1 MDSLQIPDNSYAGPS
16 RHHGASR
23 PVSVSVQPST
33 VSTSQS
39 TSRRQRASHQVVSS
53 QQQLQQQAEDQPA
66 YRDVYSHP
74 AAVAYNA
81 AHPRRT
87 IPKFGPYLL
96 LQTVG
101 EGEFGKVKLGL
112 HSQWGEEVAV
122 KLIRRGNIDTS
133 VRMSKVE
140 REIEVLR
147 TLKHPNI
154 VRLYDVIETDKY
166 IGIILE
172 YASGGELFDH
182 ILAHR
187 YLKEKD
193 AAKLFSQLISGVWYI
208 HQKKIVHRDLKLE
221 NLLLDRHRN
230 VIITDFGFAN
240 RFEHRPDDLMQTS
253 CGSPCYA
260 APELVISEG
269 LYVGSAVD
277 IWSCG
282 VILYAMLAGYLPFDD
297 DPANPDGDNINLLY
311 KYIVNTPLSFPDYVS
326 TEARNLLSMM
336 LVPDPTR
343 RADLR
348 SIMAHPWLSAYSYQ
362 FQKTVDDLEHVAM
375 EQHQQRRLAYQRQM
389 RQAAAAATAKDSA
402 KVSRTQSAR
411 VEGILNSAS
420 TSGSPPRSHS
430 YRDQPSGQP
439 ELIYDSSVDQS
450 IYSSSSPANP
460 VPTSRKGAVS
470 AIVMPTTVQSSN
482 DDPFALSSHAV
493 HTPVTISKADNTSSA
508 GRSSREGSSQ
518 GAPSSRNGPPPSA
531 LPQPDATKKKATID
545 RHTIQVEYTDQTP
558 ELAPNFSQSITKK
571 GSAGTSDRI
580 FSAQNISSPAKEKPS
595 RDSSF
600 STNPRPLPA
609 PPATSTP
616 SRSQA
621 PQHSS
626 STLRAAQNRTP
637 TVSVSPASPSMSTEE
652 KSFQSVKTGN
662 GTNSSGSGS
671 SRHRKGL
678 SIDKFGLG
686 KIFGT
691 NSEQAATNGSTSR
704 VPSESSAAGA
714 SFIVEERRGSAQN
727 SVSDVPVSQS
737 KSSLLSPGGS
747 NSITDAESSK
757 KNRRNTLTVMVE
769 PFSRSIKSRSK
780 KTPTGETPVK
790 ENDKSVPPSAIA
802 SPQKQTA
809 VFPTLGKMQDELHSG
824 MDMAASTT
832 KARNVMQWFRRKSTA
847 KALPDDSAEMSASR
861 RSDYPSPTPGSRVD
875 TRNAGSP
882 RSPATQDVSF
892 SFSKA
897 GRIFSSSSPPKDVLR
912 IHHGAV
918 DQTTI
923 TTRPPPEVI
932 KHVCQ
937 VLEGMGIELKQESE
951 YKYRCVRTKRKKSG
965 AIGLGFSGS
974 GNGLAAF
981 TMVGSAASN
990 GVDKRGLPVPSNSS
1004 SAGGMLKGLLMRRQS
1019 SQVSG
1024 VAPSQASMDD
1034 DNGGMTSSPV
1044 DSSPSGTHE
1053 TVYGDTSQ
1061 DAGDE
1066 VRFSIELTRIDR
1078 LKDTY
1083 SLDIRRLKGNLR
1095 SYKFLYDT
1103 IREYV
1108 APRSLSFGVSLISIT
1123 GVPIYNDNLRAGTLK
1138 SSTRIHAHYSLPIPY
1153 SCCNLSRSASILHVP
1168 CLMVL
1173 ASLSGLVFIPLVFIA
1188 IIAPWFLR
1196 KVSSSHLLSIHSTS

>member
-1 MDSLQIPDNSYAGPS
+1 MSNLQIPDPSYSVSS
-16 RHHGASR
+16 RQHGVPR
-23 PVSVSVQPST
+23 PVSVSVQPSPA
-33 VSTSQS
+33 SASQS
-39 TSRRQRASHQVVSS
+39 ASRRQRASHQVVSS
-53 QQQLQQQAEDQPA
+53 QQHQQQSAADDQPA

-74 AAVAYNA
+74 AAVNYAA

-96 LQTVG
+96 LQTLG

-112 HSQWGEEVAV
+112 HHQWGEEVAV

-240 RFEHRPDDLMQTS
+240 RFEHRADDLMQTS

-277 IWSCG
+277 VWSCG

-311 KYIVNTPLSFPDYVS
+311 KYIVNTPLSFPEYVS
-326 TEARNLLSMM
+326 QEARDLLSMM

-343 RADLR
+343 RADLHA
-348 SIMAHPWLSAYSYQ
+348 IMVHPWLSAHAHI
-362 FQKTVDDLEHVAM
+362 FTNEVGDLERMAM
-375 EQHQQRRLAYQRQM
+375 EQHQLKRLAYQRQM
-389 RQAAAAATAKDSA
+389 RQVTAAAANPQEPSR
-402 KVSRTQSAR
+402 VSRTQSAR
-411 VEGILNSAS
+411 VDGMLSVATSSAAAAAAA
-420 TSGSPPRSHS
+420 PRSHS
-430 YRDQPSGQP
+430 YRDNANAHNQP
-439 ELIYDSSVDQS
+439 EYLYETSVDQS
-450 IYSSSSPANP
+450 LYSSSSPQVARQP
-460 VPTSRKGAVS
+460 VSV
-470 AIVMPTTVQSSN
+470 AISSSTPVD
-482 DDPFALSSHAV
+482 DDPFAVRPTA
-493 HTPVTISKADNTSSA
+493 TTTIPVTVSAPDEIPSVATNNDTSPPVSNGTPTQSPAD
-508 GRSSREGSSQ
+508 
-518 GAPSSRNGPPPSA
+518 P
-531 LPQPDATKKKATID
+531 KKKGPSGF
-545 RHTIQVEYTDQTP
+545 RHTIQVEYPGELSPVEPSRLDQVKAATP
-558 ELAPNFSQSITKK
+558 GRKEVSPTQPGSTPNTHHRERKP
-571 GSAGTSDRI
+571 
-580 FSAQNISSPAKEKPS
+580 SSPQAVGTPSKEKTPRKPS
-595 RDSSF
+595 ADVNNGTAKPLPSPPPTTAKPSKRASNATLRDSQ
-600 STNPRPLPA
+600 PL
-609 PPATSTP
+609 
-616 SRSQA
+616 
-621 PQHSS
+621 
-626 STLRAAQNRTP
+626 TP
-637 TVSVSPASPSMSTEE
+637 TLAVSPASPPGTASMEE
-652 KSFQSVKTGN
+652 KSAQSVKTVG
-662 GTNSSGSGS
+662 SSGSAS

-686 KIFGT
+686 KIFGS
-691 NSEQAATNGSTSR
+691 NSESTYGYTSR

-714 SFIVEERRGSAQN
+714 SSVLEEKPQPAGPSPT
-727 SVSDVPVSQS
+727 DVPQS
-737 KSSLLSPGGS
+737 ASRTSLLSP
-747 NSITDAESSK
+747 TSSDNAK

-769 PFSRSIKSRSK
+769 PFSRTIKNRK
-780 KTPTGETPVK
+780 GKTPTGETPVK
-790 ENDKSVPPSAIA
+790 ENRDIEKKGAISSSTA
-802 SPQKQTA
+802 SPKGHRQTA
-809 VFPTLGKMQDELHSG
+809 VFPS
-824 MDMAASTT
+824 MAKDGHPSSDNPASTI
-832 KARNVMQWFRRKSTA
+832 KARNVMQWFRKRSNA
-847 KALPDDSAEMSASR
+847 KVDMEERSSAVSPRTDAS
-861 RSDYPSPTPGSRVD
+861 V
-875 TRNAGSP
+875 TRNGDQSRTTTA
-882 RSPATQDVSF
+882 ADVSF
-892 SFSKA
+892 SFSRA
-897 GRIFSSSSPPKDVLR
+897 GWKFTSSSAAPPKDVLR

-923 TTRPPPEVI
+923 TTSPPPEVMKRI
-932 KHVCQ
+932 CQ
-937 VLEGMGIELKQESE
+937 VLEELGMEFKAESE
-951 YKYRCVRTKRKKSG
+951 YKYRCVRAKRKKGGSV
-965 AIGLGFSGS
+965 GLGFSGVGT

-981 TMVGSAASN
+981 AMVGSAASN
-990 GVDKRGLPVPSNSS
+990 GVDKRGLPLPSNP

-1024 VAPSQASMDD
+1024 VAPTPPSLPADD
-1034 DNGGMTSSPV
+1034 ENVTAAPSPV
-1044 DSSPSGTHE
+1044 DQSPSGGAE
-1053 TVYGDTSQ
+1053 PIYGDTSQ

-1066 VRFSIELTRIDR
+1066 VRFSVELTRIDR

-1103 IREYV
+1103 IRE
-1108 APRSLSFGVSLISIT
+1108 
-1123 GVPIYNDNLRAGTLK
+1123 RADLQ
-1138 SSTRIHAHYSLPIPY
+1138 R
-1153 SCCNLSRSASILHVP
+1153 
-1168 CLMVL
+1168 
-1173 ASLSGLVFIPLVFIA
+1173 
-1188 IIAPWFLR
+1188 
-1196 KVSSSHLLSIHSTS
+1196 

>member
-1 MDSLQIPDNSYAGPS
+1 MDSLQIPDSSYAGPS

-23 PVSVSVQPST
+23 TVSVSVQPSPVT
-33 VSTSQS
+33 TSQS
-39 TSRRQRASHQVVSS
+39 ASRRQRASHQVVSS

-74 AAVAYNA
+74 AAVAYTA

-87 IPKFGPYLL
+87 IPKFGPYIL

-240 RFEHRPDDLMQTS
+240 RFEHRADDLMQTS

-326 TEARNLLSMM
+326 AEARDLLSMM

-348 SIMAHPWLSAYSYQ
+348 SIMVHPWLSTYSYL
-362 FQKTVDDLEHVAM
+362 FEKTVDDLEHVAM

-389 RQAAAAATAKDSA
+389 RQAAAAAAAKDPS

-411 VEGILNSAS
+411 VEGILNNAVTSA
-420 TSGSPPRSHS
+420 SPPRSHS

-450 IYSSSSPANP
+450 IYSSSSPPNA
-460 VPTSRKGAVS
+460 VPASRKGAVS
-470 AIVMPTTVQSSN
+470 AIVMPKTVQSSN
-482 DDPFALSSHAV
+482 DDDPFAPSSHAV
-493 HTPVTISKADNTSSA
+493 HIPVTISKPDDTPSV

-518 GAPSSRNGPPPSA
+518 GALSSRNGVPSSI
-531 LPQPDATKKKATID
+531 QPDPAKKKGTID
-545 RHTIQVEYTDQTP
+545 RHTIQVEYADHSTP
-558 ELAPNFSQSITKK
+558 MPEPAPHFNQSISKK
-571 GSAGTSDRI
+571 DSSQTGTSDRV
-580 FSAQNISSPAKEKPS
+580 ISTTSISTPATQKSS

-600 STNPRPLPA
+600 NTNPRPLPA
-609 PPATSTP
+609 PPATTTPP
-616 SRSQA
+616 SRNQPA
-621 PQHSS
+621 QLSS

-637 TVSVSPASPSMSTEE
+637 TVSVSPASPPMSTED
-652 KSFQSVKTGN
+652 KSCRSVNTGN
-662 GTNSSGSGS
+662 GTSSTGSAS

-691 NSEQAATNGSTSR
+691 NGEQAAVNGSTSR
-704 VPSESSAAGA
+704 VPSESSGAGA
-714 SFIVEERRGSAQN
+714 SSIVEERRGSAQN
-727 SVSDVPVSQS
+727 SISDVPDSRS

-747 NSITDAESSK
+747 NTDAEASK

-769 PFSRSIKSRSK
+769 PFSRSIKSLSK
-780 KTPTGETPVK
+780 KTPTGDTPVK
-790 ENDKSVPPSAIA
+790 DNEKSVPPSAVT

-809 VFPTLGKMQDELHSG
+809 VFPTLGKMQDG
-824 MDMAASTT
+824 PTGDMAASTT

-847 KALPDDSAEMSASR
+847 KAGRDVPYDSPEMSASR
-861 RSDYPSPTPGSRVD
+861 RTEYPSPSPTSRVE
-875 TRNAGSP
+875 TRNADLS
-882 RSPATQDVSF
+882 RSHPAHDVSF

-897 GRIFSSSSPPKDVLR
+897 GRMFSSSSSPKDVLR

-937 VLEGMGIELKQESE
+937 VLEGMGIELKAESE
-951 YKYRCVRTKRKKSG
+951 YKYRCIRAKRKKSS

-990 GVDKRGLPVPSNSS
+990 GVDKRGLPVPSTSS

-1024 VAPSQASMDD
+1024 VAPSQASIDD
-1034 DNGGMTSSPV
+1034 DTGATASSPV
-1044 DSSPSGTHE
+1044 DSQMCTHE
-1053 TVYGDTSQ
+1053 AIYGDTSQ

-1103 IREYV
+1103 IRE
-1108 APRSLSFGVSLISIT
+1108 
-1123 GVPIYNDNLRAGTLK
+1123 RADLQ
-1138 SSTRIHAHYSLPIPY
+1138 R
-1153 SCCNLSRSASILHVP
+1153 
-1168 CLMVL
+1168 
-1173 ASLSGLVFIPLVFIA
+1173 
-1188 IIAPWFLR
+1188 
-1196 KVSSSHLLSIHSTS
+1196 

>member
-1 MDSLQIPDNSYAGPS
+1 MSNLQIPDSSYSASS
-16 RHHGASR
+16 RQHGVSR
-23 PVSVSVQPST
+23 PVSVSVQPSPA
-33 VSTSQS
+33 SASQS
-39 TSRRQRASHQVVSS
+39 ASRRQRASHQVVSS
-53 QQQLQQQAEDQPA
+53 QQHQQHSAADNQLA

-74 AAVAYNA
+74 AAVAYTT

-96 LQTVG
+96 LQTLG

-112 HSQWGEEVAV
+112 HHQWGEEVAV

-147 TLKHPNI
+147 SLKHPNI

-277 IWSCG
+277 VWSCG

-311 KYIVNTPLSFPDYVS
+311 KYIVNTPLSFPEYVS
-326 TEARNLLSMM
+326 QEARDLLSLM

-348 SIMAHPWLSAYSYQ
+348 AIMAHPWLSAHAHT
-362 FQKTVDDLEHVAM
+362 FTNEVEDLENMAL
-375 EQHQQRRLAYQRQM
+375 EQHQMKRLAYQRQM
-389 RQAAAAATAKDSA
+389 RQAATANQQEPSRVA
-402 KVSRTQSAR
+402 RTQSAR
-411 VEGILNSAS
+411 VDGMLSVATSSA
-420 TSGSPPRSHS
+420 TAAPRSHS
-430 YRDQPSGQP
+430 YRDNATGPNQP
-439 ELIYDSSVDQS
+439 ECLYETSVDQS
-450 IYSSSSPANP
+450 LYSSSSPPPA
-460 VPTSRKGAVS
+460 RQAVS
-470 AIVMPTTVQSSN
+470 LAVSSSTPM
-482 DDPFALSSHAV
+482 DEDPFAALPTPSI
-493 HTPVTISKADNTSSA
+493 PVTVSAPDGTPSLPTNDNPSPPVSNGTATQVSAD
-508 GRSSREGSSQ
+508 
-518 GAPSSRNGPPPSA
+518 P
-531 LPQPDATKKKATID
+531 KKKGPSGF
-545 RHTIQVEYTDQTP
+545 RHTIQVEYPGELGPLEPSRLDQVKAATP
-558 ELAPNFSQSITKK
+558 GRKAASPPQPASTQSTHLRERKP
-571 GSAGTSDRI
+571 SSPQAAGTPS
-580 FSAQNISSPAKEKPS
+580 KEKSSRRPS
-595 RDSSF
+595 ADVDNG
-600 STNPRPLPA
+600 TAKPLP
-609 PPATSTP
+609 STP
-616 SRSQA
+616 SNAKPSTRVSN
-621 PQHSS
+621 
-626 STLRAAQNRTP
+626 STLRDSQPLTP
-637 TVSVSPASPSMSTEE
+637 TLAISPASPPGTASMEE
-652 KSFQSVKTGN
+652 KSAQSVKTVG
-662 GTNSSGSGS
+662 SSGSAS

-686 KIFGT
+686 KIFGS
-691 NSEQAATNGSTSR
+691 NSDSTYGYTSR
-704 VPSESSAAGA
+704 VPSESSTVGA
-714 SFIVEERRGSAQN
+714 TSAIEEKPQPSGPSPT
-727 SVSDVPVSQS
+727 DVPQS
-737 KSSLLSPGGS
+737 ASRTSLLSP
-747 NSITDAESSK
+747 TSSDNAK

-769 PFSRSIKSRSK
+769 PFSRSIKNRK
-780 KTPTGETPVK
+780 GKTPTGETPVK
-790 ENDKSVPPSAIA
+790 ENRDLEKQAPVSSTTSPP
-802 SPQKQTA
+802 QGHRQTA
-809 VFPTLGKMQDELHSG
+809 VFPSMVKEGHPTSDNP
-824 MDMAASTT
+824 ASTI
-832 KARNVMQWFRRKSTA
+832 KARNVMQWFRRRSNVKVDA
-847 KALPDDSAEMSASR
+847 EERASA
-861 RSDYPSPTPGSRVD
+861 V
-875 TRNAGSP
+875 SP
-882 RSPATQDVSF
+882 RTDLSATEKARNGDQSRATPAADISF
-892 SFSKA
+892 SFSRA
-897 GRIFSSSSPPKDVLR
+897 GWKFTSSASPKDVLR

-923 TTRPPPEVI
+923 TTSPPPEVMKRI
-932 KHVCQ
+932 CQ
-937 VLEGMGIELKQESE
+937 VLEELGMEFKAESE
-951 YKYRCVRTKRKKSG
+951 YKYRCVRAKRKKGGSV
-965 AIGLGFSGS
+965 GLGFSSVGT

-990 GVDKRGLPVPSNSS
+990 GVDKRGLPLPSNP

-1024 VAPSQASMDD
+1024 VAPTPPSLSADD
-1034 DNGGMTSSPV
+1034 ENITAAPSPV
-1044 DSSPSGTHE
+1044 DQSPPGGVE
-1053 TVYGDTSQ
+1053 PIYGDSTQ

-1066 VRFSIELTRIDR
+1066 VRFSVELTRIDR

-1103 IREYV
+1103 IRE
-1108 APRSLSFGVSLISIT
+1108 
-1123 GVPIYNDNLRAGTLK
+1123 RADLQ
-1138 SSTRIHAHYSLPIPY
+1138 R
-1153 SCCNLSRSASILHVP
+1153 
-1168 CLMVL
+1168 
-1173 ASLSGLVFIPLVFIA
+1173 
-1188 IIAPWFLR
+1188 
-1196 KVSSSHLLSIHSTS
+1196 

>member
-1 MDSLQIPDNSYAGPS
+1 MSNLQIPDLSYSGSS
-16 RHHGASR
+16 RQHGASR
-23 PVSVSVQPST
+23 PVSVSVQPSP
-33 VSTSQS
+33 VSNPQS
-39 TSRRQRASHQVVSS
+39 ASRRQRASHQVVSS
-53 QQQLQQQAEDQPA
+53 QQQQQAADDQPV

-74 AAVAYNA
+74 AAVNYAA

-87 IPKFGPYLL
+87 IPKFGPYIL

-240 RFEHRPDDLMQTS
+240 RFEHRTDDLMQTS

-326 TEARNLLSMM
+326 AEARDLLSMM

-348 SIMAHPWLSAYSYQ
+348 SIMAHPWLSAYAYIFSQ
-362 FQKTVDDLEHVAM
+362 GVDDLERAAM
-375 EQHQQRRLAYQRQM
+375 EQHQMKRLAYQRQM
-389 RQAAAAATAKDSA
+389 RQTAVAQVEPSRVA
-402 KVSRTQSAR
+402 RTQSAR
-411 VEGILNSAS
+411 VDGMLNVS
-420 TSGSPPRSHS
+420 TSSATPRSHS
-430 YRDQPSGQP
+430 YNNTSPGQP
-439 ELIYDSSVDQS
+439 EFLYETSIDQS
-450 IYSSSSPANP
+450 IYSSSSPTAAP
-460 VPTSRKGAVS
+460 SRQATSLAVS
-470 AIVMPTTVQSSN
+470 PTTPGSPVD
-482 DDPFALSSHAV
+482 DDPFAPPAAV
-493 HTPVTISKADNTSSA
+493 NIPVTISLPDEGPSVSA
-508 GRSSREGSSQ
+508 SIQDIDPYHPANGSAKTQ
-518 GAPSSRNGPPPSA
+518 TTTDTG
-531 LPQPDATKKKATID
+531 KKKGPGGF
-545 RHTIQVEYTDQTP
+545 RHTIQVEYPGDPRPQEQVSGSSTSRKDAPPMQSSSSQGAPPRDRVVSSLQATP
-558 ELAPNFSQSITKK
+558 NATREKTYVDIEGAATK
-571 GSAGTSDRI
+571 
-580 FSAQNISSPAKEKPS
+580 
-595 RDSSF
+595 
-600 STNPRPLPA
+600 PLPA
-609 PPATSTP
+609 APITPLPP
-616 SRSQA
+616 SRGDSQIHCA
-621 PQHSS
+621 TFRENQPQ
-626 STLRAAQNRTP
+626 TP
-637 TVSVSPASPSMSTEE
+637 LVAVSPANPLATAKAGD
-652 KSFQSVKTGN
+652 KSSQSVKTG
-662 GTNSSGSGS
+662 TGSTGSAS

-678 SIDKFGLG
+678 SVDKFGLG

-691 NSEQAATNGSTSR
+691 NSDSATNGLTSR

-714 SFIVEERRGSAQN
+714 SAVEERKIPSTVTYVN
-727 SVSDVPVSQS
+727 DNSQS
-737 KSSLLSPGGS
+737 LAKDALLSPAS
-747 NSITDAESSK
+747 SSATDANK
-757 KNRRNTLTVMVE
+757 KSRRNTLTVMVE
-769 PFSRSIKSRSK
+769 PFSRSIKSRK
-780 KTPTGETPVK
+780 GKTPTGETPVK
-790 ENDKSVPPSAIA
+790 DNRDVEKRMPPSSTA
-802 SPQKQTA
+802 SPSQTQRQTA
-809 VFPTLGKMQDELHSG
+809 FPSMTKVGHQTH
-824 MDMAASTT
+824 DMAASTT
-832 KARNVMQWFRRKSTA
+832 KARNVMQWFRRRSSVK
-847 KALPDDSAEMSASR
+847 PDTDEPAELAASRAGTEFSSRSQIATPSSKTDLARSAEQAR
-861 RSDYPSPTPGSRVD
+861 TPNVGD
-875 TRNAGSP
+875 T
-882 RSPATQDVSF
+882 SF
-892 SFSKA
+892 SFSRA
-897 GRIFSSSSPPKDVLR
+897 GWKFTASAPAKDVLR

-923 TTRPPPEVI
+923 TTRPPPEVM
-932 KHVCQ
+932 KHVCK
-937 VLEGMGIELKQESE
+937 VLEEMGMEIKAESE
-951 YKYRCVRTKRKKSG
+951 YKYRCVRAKRKRGG
-965 AIGLGFSGS
+965 AAVGLGFSSVGS
-974 GNGLAAF
+974 GSGLAAF
-981 TMVGSAASN
+981 TIVGSAASN
-990 GVDKRGLPVPSNSS
+990 GVDKRGLPVPSHP

-1024 VAPSQASMDD
+1024 VVSSQPSLSLDD
-1034 DNGGMTSSPV
+1034 ENGAATPSPTEQ
-1044 DSSPSGTHE
+1044 SPSSAGE
-1053 TVYGDTSQ
+1053 PVYGDTTQ

-1066 VRFSIELTRIDR
+1066 VRFSVELTRIDR

-1095 SYKFLYDT
+1095 SYKFLYDA
-1103 IREYV
+1103 IREK
-1108 APRSLSFGVSLISIT
+1108 ADLQR
-1123 GVPIYNDNLRAGTLK
+1123 
-1138 SSTRIHAHYSLPIPY
+1138 
-1153 SCCNLSRSASILHVP
+1153 
-1168 CLMVL
+1168 
-1173 ASLSGLVFIPLVFIA
+1173 
-1188 IIAPWFLR
+1188 
-1196 KVSSSHLLSIHSTS
+1196 

>member
-23 PVSVSVQPST
+23 TVSVSVQPSPVT
-33 VSTSQS
+33 TSQS

-74 AAVAYNA
+74 AAVAYTA

-87 IPKFGPYLL
+87 IPKFGPYIL

-230 VIITDFGFAN
+230 K
-240 RFEHRPDDLMQTS
+240 
-253 CGSPCYA
+253 GSMSVLP
-260 APELVISEG
+260 ST
-269 LYVGSAVD
+269 

-326 TEARNLLSMM
+326 AEARDLLSMM

-348 SIMAHPWLSAYSYQ
+348 SIMAHPWLSTYSYL
-362 FQKTVDDLEHVAM
+362 FEKTVDDLEHVAM

-389 RQAAAAATAKDSA
+389 RQAAAAAAAKDPA

-411 VEGILNSAS
+411 VDGILNSAV
-420 TSGSPPRSHS
+420 TSAPPPRSHS

-450 IYSSSSPANP
+450 IYSSSSPANT
-460 VPTSRKGAVS
+460 VPASRKGAVS
-470 AIVMPTTVQSSN
+470 AVVMPKTVQSSN
-482 DDPFALSSHAV
+482 DDDPFAPSPHAV
-493 HTPVTISKADNTSSA
+493 HIPVTISKPDDTPSV

-518 GAPSSRNGPPPSA
+518 GALSSRNGPPSSV
-531 LPQPDATKKKATID
+531 QPDPAKKKGTID
-545 RHTIQVEYTDQTP
+545 RHTIQVDLSPRRTAHRRVPQIASFPNQYSCKAEVQSRLLPSIQTQDRFLLLLQP
-558 ELAPNFSQSITKK
+558 VHLPHETNHLNCLHRPCALRKIGRPPSQ
-571 GSAGTSDRI
+571 
-580 FSAQNISSPAKEKPS
+580 FLQQV
-595 RDSSF
+595 
-600 STNPRPLPA
+600 PL
-609 PPATSTP
+609 
-616 SRSQA
+616 
-621 PQHSS
+621 
-626 STLRAAQNRTP
+626 
-637 TVSVSPASPSMSTEE
+637 STED
-652 KSFQSVKTGN
+652 KSFRSVNTGN
-662 GTNSSGSGS
+662 GTNSTGSAS

-691 NSEQAATNGSTSR
+691 NGEQATANGSTSR

-714 SFIVEERRGSAQN
+714 SSIVEERRGSAQN
-727 SVSDVPVSQS
+727 SVSDVPTSQS

-747 NSITDAESSK
+747 NSITDAEASK
-757 KNRRNTLTVMVE
+757 KNRRNTLTVIVE
-769 PFSRSIKSRSK
+769 PFSRSIKSLSK
-780 KTPTGETPVK
+780 KTPAGDTPVK
-790 ENDKSVPPSAIA
+790 DNEKSVPPSAVT

-809 VFPTLGKMQDELHSG
+809 VFPTLGKVQDG
-824 MDMAASTT
+824 PTGDMAASTT

-847 KALPDDSAEMSASR
+847 KAGRDVPDDSPEMSAYR
-861 RSDYPSPTPGSRVD
+861 RTEYPSPSPTSRVEI
-875 TRNAGSP
+875 RNADLS
-882 RSPATQDVSF
+882 RTHPAQDASF

-897 GRIFSSSSPPKDVLR
+897 GRMFSSSSSPKDVLR

-937 VLEGMGIELKQESE
+937 VLEGMGIELKAESE
-951 YKYRCVRTKRKKSG
+951 YKYRCIRAKRKKSS
-965 AIGLGFSGS
+965 AIGLGFTGS

-990 GVDKRGLPVPSNSS
+990 GVDKRGLPVPSTSS

-1019 SQVSG
+1019 SQS
-1024 VAPSQASMDD
+1024 
-1034 DNGGMTSSPV
+1034 
-1044 DSSPSGTHE
+1044 THKRALSE
-1053 TVYGDTSQ
+1053 AIYGDTSQ

-1103 IREYV
+1103 IRD
-1108 APRSLSFGVSLISIT
+1108 
-1123 GVPIYNDNLRAGTLK
+1123 DNFRAGTL
-1138 SSTRIHAHYSLPIPY
+1138 SHRHASMPTARHRYPTRAVISLFCLKTY
-1153 SCCNLSRSASILHVP
+1153 
-1168 CLMVL
+1168 CLMSPL
-1173 ASLSGLVFIPLVFIA
+1173 RRCLV
-1188 IIAPWFLR
+1188 
-1196 KVSSSHLLSIHSTS
+1196 

>member
-16 RHHGASR
+16 RHNGASR
-23 PVSVSVQPST
+23 PVSVSPSPVT
-33 VSTSQS
+33 TSQS

-74 AAVAYNA
+74 AAVAYTA

-87 IPKFGPYLL
+87 IPKFGPYIL

-122 KLIRRGNIDTS
+122 KLIRRGNIDTT

-240 RFEHRPDDLMQTS
+240 RFEHRADDLMQTS

-326 TEARNLLSMM
+326 AEARDLLAMM

-348 SIMAHPWLSAYSYQ
+348 SIMAHPWLSTYAYL
-362 FQKTVDDLEHVAM
+362 FEKNVDDLEHVAM

-389 RQAAAAATAKDSA
+389 RQAAAAASAKDPA

-411 VEGILNSAS
+411 VEGILNSAG
-420 TSGSPPRSHS
+420 TSAPPPRSHS
-430 YRDQPSGQP
+430 YRDHPSGQP

-460 VPTSRKGAVS
+460 IPASRKGAVS
-470 AIVMPTTVQSSN
+470 AIVMPKTVQSSN
-482 DDPFALSSHAV
+482 DDDPFAPSSHAV
-493 HTPVTISKADNTSSA
+493 HIPVTISKPNDTASV

-518 GAPSSRNGPPPSA
+518 GAQSSRHGPPPSA
-531 LPQPDATKKKATID
+531 HIATDSGKKKGMID
-545 RHTIQVEYTDQTP
+545 RHTIQVEYTDQSAPTP

-571 GSAGTSDRI
+571 GSSQTGTSDRI
-580 FSAQNISSPAKEKPS
+580 ISTSIASSPAKEKS
-595 RDSSF
+595 SHDSSF
-600 STNPRPLPA
+600 NANPRPLPA
-609 PPATSTP
+609 PPAVSTP
-616 SRSQA
+616 SRNQPSQL
-621 PQHSS
+621 SS

-637 TVSVSPASPSMSTEE
+637 TVSVSPASPPMSMED
-652 KSFQSVKTGN
+652 KSFRSVKTGN
-662 GTNSSGSGS
+662 GTSSTNSTS

-691 NSEQAATNGSTSR
+691 NGEHAAANGSTSR

-714 SFIVEERRGSAQN
+714 SSIVEERRGSAQN
-727 SVSDVPVSQS
+727 SVSDVPASRS

-747 NSITDAESSK
+747 NNITDAEASK

-769 PFSRSIKSRSK
+769 PFSRSIKSLSK
-780 KTPTGETPVK
+780 KTPTDTPVK
-790 ENDKSVPPSAIA
+790 EKNIPPSAIA

-809 VFPTLGKMQDELHSG
+809 VFPTLDKMQDG
-824 MDMAASTT
+824 PTGDMPASTT

-847 KALPDDSAEMSASR
+847 KAGRDIDDSPDMSPSRRTDYSSPIPASR
-861 RSDYPSPTPGSRVD
+861 MEI
-875 TRNAGSP
+875 RNADLS
-882 RSPATQDVSF
+882 SSYPAQENSF

-897 GRIFSSSSPPKDVLR
+897 GRMFSSSSPSAKDVLR

-937 VLEGMGIELKQESE
+937 VLEGMGIELKSESE
-951 YKYRCVRTKRKKSG
+951 YKYRCIRAKRKKSG
-965 AIGLGFSGS
+965 TIGLGFSGS

-990 GVDKRGLPVPSNSS
+990 GVDKRGLPVPSTSS

-1024 VAPSQASMDD
+1024 VAPSQVSMDD
-1034 DNGGMTSSPV
+1034 DSGVTASSPV
-1044 DSSPSGTHE
+1044 DSPSGTNE

-1103 IREYV
+1103 IRE
-1108 APRSLSFGVSLISIT
+1108 
-1123 GVPIYNDNLRAGTLK
+1123 RADLQ
-1138 SSTRIHAHYSLPIPY
+1138 R
-1153 SCCNLSRSASILHVP
+1153 
-1168 CLMVL
+1168 
-1173 ASLSGLVFIPLVFIA
+1173 
-1188 IIAPWFLR
+1188 
-1196 KVSSSHLLSIHSTS
+1196 

>member
-23 PVSVSVQPST
+23 TVSVSVQPSPVT
-33 VSTSQS
+33 TSQS

-74 AAVAYNA
+74 AAVAYTA

-87 IPKFGPYLL
+87 IPKFGPYIL

-240 RFEHRPDDLMQTS
+240 RFEHRADDLMQTS

-326 TEARNLLSMM
+326 AEARDLLSMM

-348 SIMAHPWLSAYSYQ
+348 SIMAHPWLSTYSYL
-362 FQKTVDDLEHVAM
+362 FEKTVDDLEHVAM

-389 RQAAAAATAKDSA
+389 RQAAAAAAAKDPA

-411 VEGILNSAS
+411 VEGILNSAV
-420 TSGSPPRSHS
+420 TSAPPPRSHS

-450 IYSSSSPANP
+450 IYSSSSPANT
-460 VPTSRKGAVS
+460 VPASRKGTVS
-470 AIVMPTTVQSSN
+470 AVVMPKTVQSSN
-482 DDPFALSSHAV
+482 DDDPFAPSLHAV
-493 HTPVTISKADNTSSA
+493 HIPVTISKPDDTPSV

-518 GAPSSRNGPPPSA
+518 GALSSRNGPPSSV
-531 LPQPDATKKKATID
+531 QPDPTKKKGTID
-545 RHTIQVEYTDQTP
+545 RHTIQVEYADHSAPMP
-558 ELAPNFSQSITKK
+558 ELAPHFSQPITKK
-571 GSAGTSDRI
+571 DSSQTGTSDRI
-580 FSAQNISSPAKEKPS
+580 LPTPNISTPAKQKS
-595 RDSSF
+595 SHDSSF
-600 STNPRPLPA
+600 NTNPRPLPA
-609 PPATSTP
+609 PPAASTP
-616 SRSQA
+616 SSRNQPSQL
-621 PQHSS
+621 SS

-637 TVSVSPASPSMSTEE
+637 TVSVSPASPPMSTED
-652 KSFQSVKTGN
+652 KSFRSVNTGN
-662 GTNSSGSGS
+662 GTNSTGSAS

-691 NSEQAATNGSTSR
+691 NGEQAAANGSTSR

-714 SFIVEERRGSAQN
+714 SSIVEERRGSAQN
-727 SVSDVPVSQS
+727 SVSDVPTSQS

-747 NSITDAESSK
+747 NSITDAEASK
-757 KNRRNTLTVMVE
+757 KNRRNTLTVIVE
-769 PFSRSIKSRSK
+769 PFSRSIKSLSK
-780 KTPTGETPVK
+780 KTPAGDTPVK
-790 ENDKSVPPSAIA
+790 DNEKSVPPSAVT

-809 VFPTLGKMQDELHSG
+809 VFPTLGKVQDG
-824 MDMAASTT
+824 PTGDMAASTT

-847 KALPDDSAEMSASR
+847 KAGRDVPDDSPEMSAYR
-861 RSDYPSPTPGSRVD
+861 RTEYPSPSPTSRVEI
-875 TRNAGSP
+875 RNADLS
-882 RSPATQDVSF
+882 RTHPAQDASF

-897 GRIFSSSSPPKDVLR
+897 GRMFSSSSSPKDVLR

-937 VLEGMGIELKQESE
+937 VLEGMGIELKAESE
-951 YKYRCVRTKRKKSG
+951 YKYRCIRAKRKKSS
-965 AIGLGFSGS
+965 AIGLGFTGS

-990 GVDKRGLPVPSNSS
+990 GVDKRGLPVPSTSS

-1034 DNGGMTSSPV
+1034 DTGATASSPV
-1044 DSSPSGTHE
+1044 DSQTGTHE
-1053 TVYGDTSQ
+1053 AIYGDTSQ

-1103 IREYV
+1103 IRE
-1108 APRSLSFGVSLISIT
+1108 
-1123 GVPIYNDNLRAGTLK
+1123 RADLQ
-1138 SSTRIHAHYSLPIPY
+1138 R
-1153 SCCNLSRSASILHVP
+1153 
-1168 CLMVL
+1168 
-1173 ASLSGLVFIPLVFIA
+1173 
-1188 IIAPWFLR
+1188 
-1196 KVSSSHLLSIHSTS
+1196 